1 MSLLNRSIACRDFQR
16 ARLSRRTLISAGGLG
31 YFGLSLPQWMR
42 LREAR
47 AAGKSASV
55 GGGSA
60 KHVILLYQFGG
71 PSHIDTFD
79 PKPDA
84 PAEIRGEFKTIA
96 TPVPGL
102 RLGEHLPRTARLAD
116 KFALVR
122 SLHHNMKNH
131 NTATYYQLTGHVP
144 PIDDIRLRDSPELY
158 PAYGSVVS
166 RFVPPREGLP
176 SFVALPY
183 VMSDG
188 VVSPGQH
195 ASFLGRAYDP
205 LLIKQDPSAPDFR
218 LPELSLPA
226 DTPLERIEDRRKLL
240 ELVDRQAGLLDW
252 CATARGIDTYHR
264 RAFAMLASPA
274 VKKAFDIAS
283 EPAKVRD
290 AYGRT
295 AYGQSC
301 LLARR
306 LVQAGVTFVNVYFS
320 SSIGGAGS
328 GGWDTHQTN
337 FIELKSRLLPATEQ
351 TLPTLIEDL
360 DSHGLLKETLV
371 VWTGDFGRAPKLGD
385 RTPDGRGHWPQ
396 CFTALLAGGGVRGGA
411 VYGSSDKSGAFPKDN
426 PVLPDDVAAT
436 VFNALGVSP
445 GSEMHDIFRR
455 PLVIAGG
462 KPLTALFG

>member
-1 MSLLNRSIACRDFQR
+1 
-16 ARLSRRTLISAGGLG
+16 
-31 YFGLSLPQWMR
+31 LSLPNWLR
-42 LREAR
+42 LTEAR
-47 AAGKSASV
+47 ANEPAAAV
-55 GGGSA
+55 GNGPA
-60 KHVILLYQFGG
+60 KHVIFLYQFGG

-79 PKPDA
+79 TKPDA
-84 PAEIRGEFKTIA
+84 PAEIRGEFKTIP
-96 TPVPGL
+96 TSVPGL
-102 RLGEHLPRTARLAD
+102 RFSEHIPRLARLAE

-158 PAYGSVVS
+158 PAYGSVAG
-166 RFVPPREGLP
+166 RFLPPKEGLP

-183 VMSDG
+183 VMADG

-205 LLIKQDPSAPDFR
+205 LLVKQDPSEPNFK

-240 ELVDRQAGLLDW
+240 ELVDQQAGLLDW
-252 CATARGIDTYHR
+252 CATARGIDTYHQ

-290 AYGRT
+290 RYGRT

-320 SSIGGAGS
+320 SNIGGAGS

-337 FIELKSRLLPATEQ
+337 FSELKNRLLPATEQ
-351 TLPTLIEDL
+351 TLPTLLEDL
-360 DSHGLLKETLV
+360 EAHGLLKDTLV
-371 VWTGDFGRAPKLGD
+371 IWTGDFGRAPKLGD
-385 RTPDGRGHWPQ
+385 RTPDGRGHWPG
-396 CFTALLAGGGVRGGA
+396 CFTTLLAGGGIRGGA
-411 VYGSSDKSGAFPKDN
+411 VYGSSDKIGAFPKDH
-426 PVLPDDVAAT
+426 PTLPDDMAAT
-436 VFNALGVSP
+436 VFHALGVP
-445 GSEMHDIFRR
+445 PTAEVHDLFRR
-455 PLVIAGG
+455 PLPIALG
-462 KPLTALFG
+462 KPITSLFG